1 MRIQPNLSGCNL
13 KSVSGS
19 ETSKTTWR
27 VIQSLK
33 KLNLNQQRGLN
44 SSHAH
49 INRIGMLEE
58 LLRIPNANFQATGT
72 N

>member
-1 MRIQPNLSGCNL
+1 MRIRPSPSGCNL

-19 ETSKTTWR
+19 ETSRTTWR

-58 LLRIPNANFQATGT
+58 LLRMPSANLHATGT
-72 N
+72 S